1 MGIKKILKIA
11 FFTGLILLFTSIFL
25 DWYIFQ
31 AFNTDG
37 TPLAYWTY
45 NIFSEWSTNGNIH
58 DEQLKPNN
66 LFVPIMINI
75 VFIIVILMSAFG
87 MAFKGFEKEKELN
100 KLYPFAFINIFLL
113 LLIGFYIFIFPIV
126 YLISNDLYFP
136 FLMLSDRELEVVY
149 FYCVGPGYLLQL
161 FAFGL
166 IFPHA
171 VFYYQTI
178 MKYEIEK
185 HSPVKVIEKYIEH
198 VQEPLD
204 LDKFIAEEELK
215 QKFEKITSNEEI
227 DQVYDEFIKS
237 RC

>member
-1 MGIKKILKIA
+1 MGIVDDKKKVFGQIGALRTLTEGFPDVTLTNSFPSLNNDASSLDFLIDLLK
-11 FFTGLILLFTSIFL
+11 S
-25 DWYIFQ
+25 
-31 AFNTDG
+31 
-37 TPLAYWTY
+37 
-45 NIFSEWSTNGNIH
+45 
-58 DEQLKPNN
+58 
-66 LFVPIMINI
+66 
-75 VFIIVILMSAFG
+75 
-87 MAFKGFEKEKELN
+87 
-100 KLYPFAFINIFLL
+100 
-113 LLIGFYIFIFPIV
+113 LIGFEEMKGSVVDILTYQLRDI
-126 YLISNDLYFP
+126 
-136 FLMLSDRELEVVY
+136 ELEVVY

-178 MKYEIEK
+178 MKFEIEK

-215 QKFEKITSNEEI
+215 QKFEIINSNEEV